1 MILQVFCA
9 PFRAFRYLCSML
21 IKLYPENPNERTVR
35 QVVDILRGGGVIV
48 YPTDTVYALGCA
60 LDQPKAIDRL
70 RTIRGGKKTTEL
82 AIVCAEIA
90 EVAEYARVDNLVFR
104 LLKHNLPGPFTFIL
118 PASSRISERVMVGRR
133 TVGVRIPDNSI
144 AQAIV
149 RELGMPLVT
158 ASVRTDDVGDEVEY
172 ITDPELIHERYAG
185 VDAVV
190 DGGMGDVQ
198 ASTVV
203 DCTESGTVEVVRQGR
218 GELAD

>member
-1 MILQVFCA
+1 MI
-9 PFRAFRYLCSML
+9 

-35 QVVDILRGGGVIV
+35 QVADVLRGGGVIV

-60 LDQPKAIDRL
+60 LDQPKAIERL
-70 RTIRGGKKTTEL
+70 RTIRGGKDAAEM
-82 AIVCAEIA
+82 AIVCAEIGEA
-90 EVAEYARVDNLVFR
+90 AEYAKVDNLVFK
-104 LLKHNLPGPFTFIL
+104 LLKRNLPGPFTFIL
-118 PASSRISERVMVGRR
+118 PASSRISEKVMVGRK

-158 ASVRTDDVGDEVEY
+158 ASVRTDDVGDEIEY
-172 ITDPELIHERYAG
+172 ITDPELIRERYPA

-190 DGGMGDVQ
+190 DGGIGDVY

-203 DCTESGTVEVVRQGR
+203 DCTKNGEVEIVRQGLR
-218 GELAD
+218 ELEF

>member
-1 MILQVFCA
+1 MI
-9 PFRAFRYLCSML
+9 

-35 QVVDILRGGGVIV
+35 QVVDMLRGGAVIV

-60 LDQPKAIDRL
+60 LDQPKAIERL
-70 RTIRGGKKTTEL
+70 RTIRGGKDSMEL
-82 AIVCAEIA
+82 SIVCSEIG
-90 EVAEYARVDNLVFR
+90 EVAEYAKVDNRVFK

-118 PASSRISERVMVGRR
+118 PASSRISDKVMVGRR

-158 ASVRTDDVGDEVEY
+158 ASVRTDDVGDEIEY
-172 ITDPELIHERYAG
+172 ITDPELIRERYAA

-190 DGGMGDVQ
+190 DGGMGDVH

-203 DCTESGTVEVVRQGR
+203 DCTQDGEVEVVRQGLR
-218 GELAD
+218 ELEF